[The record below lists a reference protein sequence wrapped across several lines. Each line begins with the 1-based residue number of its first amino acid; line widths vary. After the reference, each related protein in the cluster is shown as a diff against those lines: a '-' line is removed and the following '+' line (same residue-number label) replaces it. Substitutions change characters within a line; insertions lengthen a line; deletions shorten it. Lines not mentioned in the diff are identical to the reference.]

1 MISGSVLAPM
11 SFPPQV
17 RNGPVPSEEGQ
28 AASPWARKSDSHAHV
43 FSPCQ
48 RSLQRSGPVWG
59 RRLAS
64 LPGSD
69 PSFLPSCPPEADAPP
84 TCETGSHL
92 GGRRESEQQPIKWFW
107 SMRCPRPPGLT
118 PGWLVAWAPH
128 EYDKEN
134 SRFGLAWPMPC
145 SPGARVP
152 LYGWWP
158 VVGEVETPDQQATMR
173 THPII
178 CPCPSS
184 VGCPGSGRA
193 DVFGDWGSGGRYA
206 TGRKPL
212 TGLRSTVG

>member
-1 MISGSVLAPM
+1 MGPRERGMISGSVLAPM

-107 SMRCPRPPGLT
+107 SMRCPRPPSLAAGWLAGRLGPT
-118 PGWLVAWAPH
+118 RVRQREQSFWARLAHALLPWGTCPTLWLVA
-128 EYDKEN
+128 
-134 SRFGLAWPMPC
+134 
-145 SPGARVP
+145 
-152 LYGWWP
+152 
-158 VVGEVETPDQQATMR
+158 
-173 THPII
+173 
-178 CPCPSS
+178 SS
-184 VGCPGSGRA
+184 
-193 DVFGDWGSGGRYA
+193 WGSRN
-206 TGRKPL
+206 
-212 TGLRSTVG
+212 S